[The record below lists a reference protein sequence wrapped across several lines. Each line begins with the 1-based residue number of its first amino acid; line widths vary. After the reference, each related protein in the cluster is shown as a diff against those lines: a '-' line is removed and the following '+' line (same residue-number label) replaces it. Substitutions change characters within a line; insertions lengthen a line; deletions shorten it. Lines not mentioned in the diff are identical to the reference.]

1 LDNIESELLN
11 YQQRLRKPII
21 REDVLKLVEKPVR
34 KISMFDMKALEEAIK
49 KMEDEMT
56 EVKFNLEHLNNYT
69 IKYFQNIKKKY
80 GERLP
85 RKTIITSF
93 ETIEA
98 TKVVAVNAKLYANK
112 EEGLRGYGSSQR

>member
-56 EVKFNLEHLNNYT
+56 E
-69 IKYFQNIKKKY
+69 
-80 GERLP
+80 
-85 RKTIITSF
+85 
-93 ETIEA
+93 
-98 TKVVAVNAKLYANK
+98 
-112 EEGLRGYGSSQR
+112 